1 MSLDRMLMRPGRD
14 CPLDYRLPHKAFD
27 GPAQFGCKTLYV
39 VGGLYGNTY
48 ALDALEMLLADEPEA
63 RVVFNGDLHWFDR
76 DPEIFRG
83 LEDRV
88 APHVLL
94 RGNVETELVRVED
107 SGTGCGCAYPEE
119 VTELTVAWSNSI
131 HERLCETFA
140 TLPLLRASVALRPAH
155 ALVEIAGRTVAI
167 SHGDERS
174 LAGWQCSREAL
185 RSVDRQKEL
194 ADWMAKR
201 KIDVFAT
208 SHTCSPAALSWGSGA
223 VINNGAAGIPNFSA
237 ERKGL
242 VTRIASSPHPQA
254 LYRAQILGLYVEAI
268 SLDYEHV
275 AFLQDFDR
283 QWPSQSPAAL
293 SYRDRLLNGTDDLPS
308 SALLGGFQECSVST
322 QKDPL
327 S

>member
-1 MSLDRMLMRPGRD
+1 M
-14 CPLDYRLPHKAFD
+14 
-27 GPAQFGCKTLYV
+27 
-39 VGGLYGNTY
+39 
-48 ALDALEMLLADEPEA
+48 
-63 RVVFNGDLHWFDR
+63 
-76 DPEIFRG
+76 
-83 LEDRV
+83 
-88 APHVLL
+88 
-94 RGNVETELVRVED
+94 
-107 SGTGCGCAYPEE
+107 
-119 VTELTVAWSNSI
+119 
-131 HERLCETFA
+131 
-140 TLPLLRASVALRPAH
+140 RPAH

-194 ADWMAKR
+194 ADWMAER

-237 ERKGL
+237 EREGL
-242 VTRIASSPHPQA
+242 VTRIASTPHPQA

-268 SLDYEHV
+268 SLDYDHV